1 MIGTVVIRNRIK
13 ASGVK
18 RMTLQNTADGQPC
31 ASGGAVTLNCLPGI
45 LRTGGMKPARR
56 RKQRRDEP
64 TIDIDEEDEYRFHD
78 GLALLFMAD
87 AR

>member
-31 ASGGAVTLNCLPGI
+31 AAGSAVALDCLPSI
-45 LRTGGMKPARR
+45 LRTRWMKPARR
-56 RKQRRDEP
+56 RKQRRNEP

-78 GLALLFMAD
+78 GLGLLFMAD